1 MIASF
6 FYHYGANRNV
16 KIFIGSDDPE
26 TRREFSELCGQKK
39 IKNFS
44 VNTSAEVN
52 ASSNTGASNQPLITV
67 GMLER
72 LNGDEK
78 GDAIV
83 SVRGYEPIW
92 SRFTPSYELADVYFA
107 AGKADISKREARLF
121 EKRDYIFDI
130 LGGSQAKEEDKALDA
145 IDRREQEQAKQK
157 PIVDVADLDKQ
168 WKGKVDEVHK
178 KILKVAEYLVEE
190 EAAALLKAKLEN
202 KITLIRLM
210 FENYDISV
218 QQKLKVLIAY
228 LEQELPKLLE
238 LQEQAKNK

>member
-1 MIASF
+1 M
-6 FYHYGANRNV
+6 

-107 AGKADISKREARLF
+107 AGKADIGKREARLF
-121 EKRDYIFDI
+121 EKRDYVFDI
-130 LGGSQAKEEDKALDA
+130 LGGSQTQEEDKQLDG
-145 IDRREQEQAKQK
+145 IEKREREQAAEK
-157 PIVDVADLDKQ
+157 PLIDVADLDKQ
-168 WKGKVDEVHK
+168 WKAKVDEVHK
-178 KILKVAEYLVEE
+178 KILKAAETLLEE
-190 EAAALLKAKLEN
+190 DAAALIKTKLED
-202 KITLIRLM
+202 KITFIRVILD
-210 FENYDISV
+210 NYDISV
-218 QQKLKVLIAY
+218 QQKLKALVKY